1 MNEVKKHW
9 TKWLYW
15 FLFAVAVITV
25 YKTLDNFS
33 SISSWIGNFFS
44 IVAPFLVGVLIAYL
58 LYIPTKKMEN
68 AYEGCKVKFISKHY
82 RKLSVFTVYLI
93 AIIIIIILTNVIL
106 PVVFDSVIE
115 LTNNFQGSFKTA
127 IQNYQDLPEDSIFKG
142 EFVEEL
148 VKNIQTID
156 IKQYININKVTEY
169 AKGAIS
175 VASGIFDVFV
185 SFIVSIYILLERKEI
200 LGFVKKLAGA
210 IFEKKTYDNLERYFE
225 QTNGIFFKFLA
236 SQFLDAIVVGIL
248 TTIAMWIMGVRY
260 APLLGF
266 MIGLFNMIPYFG
278 AIIAVVISAIIT
290 LITGG
295 LSQAIWMVIIVT
307 ILQQIDANIINPK
320 IVGDSLKISPLLVIL
335 AVTVGGAYFG
345 VLGMFLGVPVIAVL
359 KILINDYIE
368 YKNMNKQNQIIE

>member
-148 VKNIQTID
+148 VKNKSTSNLTELAVLGGGLYLYNKRKNNQ
-156 IKQYININKVTEY
+156 KKERNIN
-169 AKGAIS
+169 AK
-175 VASGIFDVFV
+175 
-185 SFIVSIYILLERKEI
+185 
-200 LGFVKKLAGA
+200 
-210 IFEKKTYDNLERYFE
+210 
-225 QTNGIFFKFLA
+225 
-236 SQFLDAIVVGIL
+236 
-248 TTIAMWIMGVRY
+248 
-260 APLLGF
+260 
-266 MIGLFNMIPYFG
+266 
-278 AIIAVVISAIIT
+278 
-290 LITGG
+290 
-295 LSQAIWMVIIVT
+295 
-307 ILQQIDANIINPK
+307 
-320 IVGDSLKISPLLVIL
+320 
-335 AVTVGGAYFG
+335 
-345 VLGMFLGVPVIAVL
+345 
-359 KILINDYIE
+359 
-368 YKNMNKQNQIIE
+368 